1 MTPDQ
6 EQVFQEELKKIN
18 DAADNLAFVLV
29 HTKNLYKTL
38 KDIQNK
44 LLKIPIEIQ
53 RNPQKGLEEIKDIIT
68 QIQNLLES
76 SKQVTENMVD
86 TYKTVS
92 NIKEH

>member
-6 EQVFQEELKKIN
+6 ELVFQEELKKIN
-18 DAADNLAFVLV
+18 DASDNLAFVLV

-38 KDIQNK
+38 RDIQNK
-44 LLKIPIEIQ
+44 LLKIPIELQ
-53 RNPQKGLEEIKDIIT
+53 SNPQKGLEEIKNIIT